1 MDLYHDASHYQ
12 LINVCQDESQKQW
25 INIPPKQD
33 EDLQQFINAH
43 RQVFG
48 VKHHQV
54 LLICLA
60 WVTSMEKNFL
70 IIIQKLYLWTLL
82 VMLIKTNIHYYPLVG
97 KLALVRCLSS

>member
-48 VKHHQV
+48 VKHHQA
-54 LLICLA
+54 IFIGLA
-60 WVTSMEKNFL
+60 WVTPKEQNFL
-70 IIIQKLYLWTLL
+70 NIFQNLYVWTLL
-82 VMLIKTNIHYYPLVG
+82 MMQIRINVHY
-97 KLALVRCLSS
+97 